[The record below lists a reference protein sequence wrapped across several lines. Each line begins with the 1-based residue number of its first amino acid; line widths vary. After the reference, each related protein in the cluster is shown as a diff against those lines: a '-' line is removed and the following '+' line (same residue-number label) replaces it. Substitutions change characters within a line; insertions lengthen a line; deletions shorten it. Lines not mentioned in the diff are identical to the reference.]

1 MREVGGISVDL
12 VGRRKLACAWIFNWI
27 YPLVFICVLSWI
39 SKGEQNCRVA
49 MLGTTGGTEK
59 VKQQCINR
67 FQHLCLGII
76 CLSLVA
82 VAKREESPSLFSR
95 LLF

>member
-1 MREVGGISVDL
+1 
-12 VGRRKLACAWIFNWI
+12 
-27 YPLVFICVLSWI
+27 
-39 SKGEQNCRVA
+39 

-59 VKQQCINR
+59 VKQRCINR

-76 CLSLVA
+76 CISLVA
-82 VAKREESPSLFSR
+82 ATKREESPSLLSR

>member
-1 MREVGGISVDL
+1 
-12 VGRRKLACAWIFNWI
+12 
-27 YPLVFICVLSWI
+27 
-39 SKGEQNCRVA
+39 

-59 VKQQCINR
+59 VKQRCINR
-67 FQHLCLGII
+67 CQHLCLGII

>member
-1 MREVGGISVDL
+1 
-12 VGRRKLACAWIFNWI
+12 
-27 YPLVFICVLSWI
+27 
-39 SKGEQNCRVA
+39 

-59 VKQQCINR
+59 VKQRCINR

-76 CLSLVA
+76 YLSLVA